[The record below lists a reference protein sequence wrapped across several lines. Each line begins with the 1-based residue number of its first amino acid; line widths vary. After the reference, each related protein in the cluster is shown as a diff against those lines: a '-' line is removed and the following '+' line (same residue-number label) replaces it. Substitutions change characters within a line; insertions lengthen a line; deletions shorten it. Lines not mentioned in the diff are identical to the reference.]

1 MPGESGFMTHV
12 LISVLEPL
20 PSDPMGECHEIGVV
34 QAEKTR
40 QGLCKQGATCAC
52 SPRFLLDFS
61 PAHGDPPF
69 LIIIC
74 FPCGTCVPKRPE
86 QSTHYVAH
94 DIDELPSVCGTG
106 CSSDLFPIQNLRP
119 QTGRMIEVDG
129 YLMRAVRRRRIVSDT
144 VLYRLSVSDME
155 AYRVM

>member
-1 MPGESGFMTHV
+1 MTHV
-12 LISVLEPL
+12 LISVLELL

-34 QAEKTR
+34 QAEETK
-40 QGLCKQGATCAC
+40 QGLCKQGDTCAC

-61 PAHGDPPF
+61 PAHGDPSF

-74 FPCGTCVPKRPE
+74 FPCDACVSKRPE
-86 QSTHYVAH
+86 QSAHYVAH

-106 CSSDLFPIQNLRP
+106 CGSDLFPIQNLHP
-119 QTGRMIEVDG
+119 QTGPTIEVDG
-129 YLMRAVRRRRIVSDT
+129 FLMRAVRRRRIVSDT
-144 VLYRLSVSDME
+144 LLDRLSVSDIE